1 MVHTMNSGEKYS
13 QLDWIKCLELVFVN
27 YLSKIYLDFSIG
39 YPKDKNVISGMR
51 KSCEIYIEVDL
62 IRAVQNK
69 IKFYISKNSVVLSP
83 GNDGVIP
90 SEFFKIVK
98 TNQGKVIFSQKYD
111 YVLFIL
117 FEPEQNLESYYLYS
131 VKLVNIVDNKIC
143 KEFDIVKD
151 FNPIKSNVNFI

>member
-1 MVHTMNSGEKYS
+1 
-13 QLDWIKCLELVFVN
+13 
-27 YLSKIYLDFSIG
+27 
-39 YPKDKNVISGMR
+39 MR